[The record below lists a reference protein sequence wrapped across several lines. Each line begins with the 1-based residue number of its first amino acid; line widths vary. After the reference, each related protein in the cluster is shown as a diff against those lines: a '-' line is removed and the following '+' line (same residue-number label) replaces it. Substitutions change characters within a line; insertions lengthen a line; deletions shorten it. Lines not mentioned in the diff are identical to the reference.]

1 MEKDFDILNH
11 LVLAAILYIYK
22 CKLNNVNPS
31 LQVYKA
37 KIKGVYQIEK
47 KIATSRNKLFLT
59 PSMYYVTAHEGSV
72 DKVLIR

>member
-11 LVLAAILYIYK
+11 LVLAAKLYIYK

-37 KIKGVYQIEK
+37 KIRGVYQIEK
-47 KIATSRNKLFLT
+47 KDCNKPKQTYKTF
-59 PSMYYVTAHEGSV
+59 
-72 DKVLIR
+72 

>member
-11 LVLAAILYIYK
+11 LVLAAKLYIYK

-47 KIATSRNKLFLT
+47 GIATSRDKLKKHFRKWDKLL
-59 PSMYYVTAHEGSV
+59 PYV
-72 DKVLIR
+72 DP